1 MRVQNIIFDFD
12 MTLVD
17 TSKGSALCYEKA
29 LLAAGGTFKLAD
41 LTTYMGEFLDATY
54 SRIKNPQIKY
64 AEFERV
70 FYHYSHK
77 CMASMSVLYDDTL
90 EVLNV
95 LSKTKRLSIV
105 TNKDRKCVEQILQF
119 HKIRK
124 DLFEIILCC
133 GDVNLRKPHPDGLI
147 NCMNLLP
154 CNKDECVYIGDSF
167 TDVEFAQNAGIE
179 YYRINRVATED
190 LGQKEIRR
198 LTELL
203 WMM

>member
-1 MRVQNIIFDFD
+1 MRIRNIIFDFD
-12 MTLVD
+12 MTLVN
-17 TSKGSALCYEKA
+17 TSKGSAFCYEKA
-29 LLAAGGTFKLAD
+29 LLAAGGQFKLAD
-41 LTTYMGEFLDATY
+41 LTTYMGEFLDVTY
-54 SRIKNPQIKY
+54 SRIKNPQIEY

-70 FYHYSHK
+70 FYYYSHK
-77 CMASMSVLYDDTL
+77 CMASMSVLYDDTR

-95 LSKTKRLSIV
+95 LSKTNRLSIV

-133 GDVNLRKPHPDGLI
+133 DDVNLRKPHPEGLI
-147 NCMNLLP
+147 NCMNLLS

-167 TDVEFAQNAGIE
+167 TDVEFAKNAGIE
-179 YYRINRVATED
+179 YYRINRVTTED
-190 LGQKEIRR
+190 LGQKEIRM

-203 WMM
+203 WMI